1 MSTEPNLDNLAA
13 AFSGAVGV
21 SFSAESS
28 ATQHPRMCM
37 YKTRESKQ
45 SQWERRK
52 EKLRL
57 QREQRRNYADVGR
70 KLAEEDYANITLSD
84 DEEEEETMDQT
95 SPTSGK
101 RRRSKGKGRGKKKER
116 YYSNQLMLSEWLDD
130 VPSDLAENWLMVPC
144 PVGRRTFIIT
154 SRGATC
160 HYTKSGHCVNRF
172 QSALPGGSSGQS
184 RNQHNYSI
192 LDCIYSEIHRTYWV
206 LDCMCWHGHPVYDSE
221 TEFRF
226 FWLQS
231 KLAENPEL
239 ATGFKKH
246 PMKFLPLPA
255 FKCEK
260 QVLQDAMAKPMPFPD
275 ELDGLLFYHKALHYT
290 PGVTPLVGWLKPWM
304 LPEILGV
311 PIPDALMAKRPPGAE
326 LRPPS
331 STPSPAKP
339 DKKGQNPKDGKGDSK
354 VEAMEAT
361 SAKPDKKGRKPR
373 NPKGGEGDSKV
384 EAMDA
389 TAAKVDK
396 KGQNPKAGE
405 GDSKVEAMDATAVT
419 EDAS

>member
-1 MSTEPNLDNLAA
+1 MSTEPNLKLDDLAA
-13 AFSGAVGV
+13 AFSGTVGV

-28 ATQHPRMCM
+28 ATVHPRMCM
-37 YKTRESKQ
+37 FKTRESKQ

-57 QREQRRNYADVGR
+57 QREKRRDYADVAR
-70 KLAEEDYANITLSD
+70 KLAEEDYANITFSD
-84 DEEEEETMDQT
+84 DEEEETMDHT

-101 RRRSKGKGRGKKKER
+101 NKSNKGKRKGKKER

-144 PVGRRTFIIT
+144 PKGRRTFIIT
-154 SRGATC
+154 SKGRTC
-160 HYTKSGHCVNRF
+160 HYTKSGHCMNMF
-172 QSALPGGSSGQS
+172 QSSLPGGSSGQS
-184 RNQHNYSI
+184 KSRSNYTI

-226 FWLQS
+226 YWLHS
-231 KLAENPEL
+231 KLAEEPHL

-246 PMKFLPLPA
+246 PMKFFGLPS
-255 FKCEK
+255 FKCDR
-260 QVLQDAMAKPMPFPD
+260 QTLQDAMAQPMPFKD

-311 PIPDALMAKRPPGAE
+311 PIPDALMAKRPPGAQ

-331 STPSPAKP
+331 TTPSPAKP
-339 DKKGQNPKDGKGDSK
+339 EQMVQSPKDGKGD
-354 VEAMEAT
+354 
-361 SAKPDKKGRKPR
+361 AKI
-373 NPKGGEGDSKV
+373 
-384 EAMDA
+384 EAMDESP
-389 TAAKVDK
+389 AK
-396 KGQNPKAGE
+396 
-405 GDSKVEAMDATAVT
+405 S
-419 EDAS
+419 